1 VPARAPAEPLAGR
14 DAADGSRAPPPP
26 VQAATSAAAP
36 AAVSTAIWRLR
47 RTVTRTS
54 IQGGS
59 SDPRNHPEG
68 DPVSV
73 SDRLVE
79 PVPTVRVAAGTT
91 AFEALRAAGVEL
103 TGPHGA
109 VVVRDA
115 DGGLRDLD
123 WAPEQDTEVRPV
135 AAQDPDGLAVIRHSA
150 AHAMAQA
157 VQDLF
162 PGTLLGIGPPIEDG
176 FYYDFLPSRPFT
188 PDDLAAIEKKMAEII
203 KANQRFARRPISD
216 EDARAELKDETFKL
230 ELIGLKSIASGDEAT
245 EVGAGGLTMYDNLDG
260 RTGERVWTDLCRGP
274 HVPTTRR
281 IPAFKLMRSAAAY
294 WRGSEKNPQL
304 QRIYGTAWASRDDL
318 KAYLHRL
325 EEAAK
330 RDHRKLGAEL
340 DLFSFPD
347 ELGSGLA
354 VFHPKG
360 GILRRELEDYVRQ
373 RHIDEGFDFVSTPHI
388 SKEGLFYTSGHLP
401 YYGET
406 MFPPMELENA
416 EYRLKAMNCPMHNL
430 IYRSRGRSY
439 RELPLRLFEL
449 GSVYRFEKSGV
460 VHGLTRVR
468 GLTMDDSHSYCTP
481 EQAPGEIKKLLEFL
495 LGLLRDFGLD
505 DFYLELSTRDETSD
519 KFIGSDEDWARA
531 TATLEEVARASGLD
545 LVPDPGGAAYYGPK
559 ISVQARDAI
568 GRTWQM
574 STVQLDFNQP
584 ARFELEY
591 QADDGSRRQPVMIHS
606 AKFGSVERFIG
617 VLTEHYAGA
626 FPAWLSPVQAVGI
639 PITDEQVGYLHEV
652 AGRLRARGIRVE
664 IDESDDRMQKKIR
677 TAQRQKV
684 PFMLI
689 AGATDVEAG
698 AVSFRYRDGSQRN
711 GIPVDQAVDEIADT
725 VAKRLN
731 TSPSAELYD

>member
-1 VPARAPAEPLAGR
+1 MPSTTPAPA
-14 DAADGSRAPPPP
+14 
-26 VQAATSAAAP
+26 
-36 AAVSTAIWRLR
+36 
-47 RTVTRTS
+47 
-54 IQGGS
+54 
-59 SDPRNHPEG
+59 
-68 DPVSV
+68 
-73 SDRLVE
+73 
-79 PVPTVRVAAGTT
+79 PVPHVDVAPGTT
-91 AFEALRAAGVEL
+91 AFEALRDAGVEL
-103 TGPHGA
+103 TGPQGA
-109 VVVRDA
+109 VVVRDP
-115 DGGLRDLD
+115 GGVLRDLD
-123 WAPEQDTEVRPV
+123 WTPESAVAVEPV
-135 AAQDPDGLAVIRHSA
+135 IARSPDGLAVLRHSA

-176 FYYDFLPSRPFT
+176 FYYDFLPERPFT
-188 PDDLAAIEKKMAEII
+188 PEDLAAIEKRMGEIV
-203 KANQRFARRPISD
+203 KAGQRFARRTID
-216 EDARAELKDETFKL
+216 DAAARLELANERFKL
-230 ELIGLKSIASGDEAT
+230 ELIGLKSSAEGGPQTSEVSVEEAT
-245 EVGAGGLTMYDNLDG
+245 QVDPAGGSDGGLTMYDNLD
-260 RTGERVWTDLCRGP
+260 RKSGERVWTDLCRGP
-274 HVPTTRR
+274 HLPDTRR

-304 QRIYGTAWASRDDL
+304 QRIYGTAWATRDDL
-318 KAYLHRL
+318 KAHLQRL

-330 RDHRKLGAEL
+330 RDHRKLGTEL

-360 GILRRELEDYVRQ
+360 GILRKVLEDYVRQ
-373 RHIDEGFDFVSTPHI
+373 RHLDEGFDFVATPHI
-388 SKEGLFYTSGHLP
+388 SKDGLFHTSGHLP
-401 YYGET
+401 YYADT
-406 MFPPMELENA
+406 MFPPMELENS

-449 GSVYRFEKSGV
+449 GGVYRYEMSGV

-468 GLTMDDSHSYCTP
+468 GLTMDDSHSYCTA
-481 EQAPGEIKKLLEFL
+481 EQAPDEIRKLLSFL

-505 DFYLELSTRDETSD
+505 DFYLELSTRDGSD
-519 KFIGSDEDWARA
+519 KFIGSDEDWAVA
-531 TATLEEVARASGLD
+531 TKTLEDVAIDSGLE

-591 QADDGSRRQPVMIHS
+591 QAADGTRQQPVMIHS

-626 FPAWLSPVQAVGI
+626 FPVWLAPVQVVGI
-639 PITDEQVGYLHEV
+639 PISSEQNEYLAQV
-652 AGRLRARGIRVE
+652 ATTLAQRGVRVE
-664 IDESDDRMQKKIR
+664 VDSSDDRMQKKIR
-677 TAQRQKV
+677 TAQKQKV

-689 AGATDVEAG
+689 AGETDASAG
-698 AVSFRYRDGSQRN
+698 SVSFRYRDGSQRN
-711 GIPVDQAVDEIADT
+711 GIPIDDAIDEIVSVVTRRINA
-725 VAKRLN
+725 
-731 TSPSAELYD
+731 SPTAEMYE